1 MLYAFAVV
9 VSSAFLLLFSCS
21 AFNSLRPLLLR
32 RSLHLVRLEGSAYS
46 DIDSLAL
53 NDSIPMEA
61 RRALLN
67 MKNDI
72 TAVKEALGAVKEA
85 AAQNITAVKEAL
97 GAFQL
102 AAAQD
107 ISAVKEAL
115 SIEKR
120 HGEDTKRLLD
130 AAMMRDAVMNPRSV
144 IEYVEL
150 FVMPKTA
157 TYYKTKDRRKKW
169 DNFLQDD
176 TTNGPDIMKCL
187 KEKVPS
193 WNTVIKAADQ
203 ISSIYS
209 YVSEG
214 AHVTSYE
221 IKENPADFP
230 IQIAE
235 GTLLLQGGQ
244 AMLCIGDVLGLKIV
258 IKKKGEF

>member
-1 MLYAFAVV
+1 MLNAFAVV
-9 VSSAFLLLFSCS
+9 AYSAFLLLFSCS

-32 RSLHLVRLEGSAYS
+32 RSLHLVRLEGSAFS

-72 TAVKEALGAVKEA
+72 TALKEAAAQNISTFKEALGAVK
-85 AAQNITAVKEAL
+85 
-97 GAFQL
+97 L

-157 TYYKTKDRRKKW
+157 AYYKTKDRREKW
-169 DNFLQDD
+169 DNFLQDN
-176 TTNGPDIMKCL
+176 TTNGPAIMECL

-193 WNTVIKAADQ
+193 WNTVIKAAYQ

-221 IKENPADFP
+221 IEESPADFP

>member
-72 TAVKEALGAVKEA
+72 TAVKEALGAV
-85 AAQNITAVKEAL
+85 
-97 GAFQL
+97 QL